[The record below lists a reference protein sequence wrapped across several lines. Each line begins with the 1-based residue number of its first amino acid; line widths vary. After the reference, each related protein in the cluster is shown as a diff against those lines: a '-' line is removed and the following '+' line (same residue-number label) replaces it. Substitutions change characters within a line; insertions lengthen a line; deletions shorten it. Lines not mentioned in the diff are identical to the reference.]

1 MLHDIA
7 EMADEIWRV
16 VLAWDVFAKDVVGK
30 QLTRAVDSIGANVSE
45 AYGRFHYGEKL
56 KFLYYAR
63 GSLFE
68 TKYWLNRSCAR
79 NLIDERQLTAYSHQ
93 LNQTGKQLNAFARSL
108 KTQRQKP
115 AEHVVREQSVV
126 YASDNVNDLIL
137 LTDDDLNWLASP
149 HNGPE
154 KHPISQSLNLPISQS
169 PNLQSSISNDLI

>member
-1 MLHDIA
+1 MGTAFEDLIILHNVE
-7 EMADEIWRV
+7 EMADEIWRL
-16 VLAWDVFAKDVVGK
+16 VLNWDVFAKDVVGK
-30 QLTRAVDSIGANVSE
+30 QLTRAVDSIGANIAE

-79 NLIDERQLTAYSHQ
+79 SLIGERQLAAYGRQ

-108 KTQRQKP
+108 KMQKQRP
-115 AEHVVREQSVV
+115 SEHVIREQQPA
-126 YASDNVNDLIL
+126 YTTGHPAPFPL
-137 LTDDDLNWLASP
+137 LTEDDLNWLANP

-154 KHPISQSLNLPISQS
+154 KSPISQS
-169 PNLQSSISNDLI
+169 PISNLP